1 MSRLSS
7 KVTRALVPLSNL
19 PERSKWVD
27 ETVATITSNA
37 TGWVFKY
44 AKMRAERDS
53 DGNWRLRGSV
63 SSSRTSTTANANIT
77 IAGVVFGANPDLS
90 PIFGSDQPV
99 SYYFGTDGYAQAGTG
114 NMPCGTL
121 TGATAGFNV
130 TFDVA
135 IKDKPTWF
143 DANKE
148 AGFSIAAQVED
159 ATATTSGLA
168 PARSSLGAYMSTGG
182 TAQGSVIPFDTV
194 YESTGTG
201 FTSNGSGLFTCNFTG
216 HILINIQL
224 HTQNLVGGDLALRK
238 NGVNY
243 LSGTNMAANGDVNNN
258 YGFNMAVASGDTI
271 DFVYVGLGGTYQYPV
286 ASQAVGGA
294 STISLVRIA

>member
-1 MSRLSS
+1 MTVLS
-7 KVTRALVPLSNL
+7 KNLTRATVPLSNL
-19 PERSKWVD
+19 PERTKIVGNSVLGLTVD
-27 ETVATITSNA
+27 GAGFGTFSSSTAGYCQKS
-37 TGWVFKY
+37 
-44 AKMRAERDS
+44 S
-53 DGNWRLRGSV
+53 DGRYWIHV
-63 SSSRTSTTANANIT
+63 EFHYT
-77 IAGVVFGANPDLS
+77 
-90 PIFGSDQPV
+90 
-99 SYYFGTDGYAQAGTG
+99 GTG
-114 NMPCGTL
+114 NTTGHDIYYNTFSKADSGVGGGAWIDTEGGL
-121 TGATAGFNV
+121 GATNIKSNIGDRLQVNYATNQDRGLGGFSFEC
-130 TFDVA
+130 T
-135 IKDKPTWF
+135 KPSWF